1 MSKTNET
8 GKSKLA
14 SKLKIDTAS
23 DNEIIDGLIAALEV
37 NAAAIEVKEVSEP
50 VKAVEPKK
58 QHPLLGY
65 YYKGRTIN
73 QLAGMFMITEA
84 EVKKI
89 ISENE
94 NL

>member
-1 MSKTNET
+1 MSKTKT
-8 GKSKLA
+8 DDKSKLA
-14 SKLKIDTAS
+14 SKLKDVTVS
-23 DNEIIDGLIAALEV
+23 DNEIIDELIERFEENKAKV
-37 NAAAIEVKEVSEP
+37 EVKSVTI
-50 VKAVEPKK
+50 EPKK

-65 YYKGRTIN
+65 YYRGRTIN

-89 ISENE
+89 IEEHE

>member
-1 MSKTNET
+1 MSKTNT
-8 GKSKLA
+8 DGKSKLA
-14 SKLKIDTAS
+14 SKLKTDTVS
-23 DNEIIDGLIAALEV
+23 DNEIIDGLIAAIAENNAEV
-37 NAAAIEVKEVSEP
+37 EVKP
-50 VKAVEPKK
+50 VTIEPKK

-89 ISENE
+89 ISEHE

>member
-1 MSKTNET
+1 MSKTKT
-8 GKSKLA
+8 DDKSRLE
-14 SKLKIDTAS
+14 SKLKTATGS
-23 DNEIIDGLIAALEV
+23 DNEIIDGLIAAIAEN
-37 NAAAIEVKEVSEP
+37 NAKVEVKP
-50 VKAVEPKK
+50 VTIEPKK

-65 YYKGRTIN
+65 YYKGRSIN

-89 ISENE
+89 ISEHE